1 MALGVPIVA
10 ILMVWAVGGLV
21 RSAGSRRVEPG
32 TTSRLV
38 AAERAALGPWTRG
51 QVNTVVAFG
60 TTVALWVLPGLLALV
75 LGEQHAAY
83 RAVAATLPESVVAL
97 LGAGLLFV
105 LPTDVARHE
114 FTLPWNE
121 AVKIDWWIVF
131 LYGGGIALGTL
142 AFQTGLAEAMGR
154 GLTTLF
160 GIQSPFGLLCLAT
173 ALATL
178 LSETTSN
185 TASANMIV
193 PTVIAF
199 ARSAGIDP
207 LLPAIGA
214 TMGASLGFML
224 PVSTPC
230 NAIVYGSGRIPLTT
244 MVRRGVVL
252 DVAGI
257 VTIVAVVWLLGPVIV
272 APLR

>member
-1 MALGVPIVA
+1 VIRYQLPAWLGIGPFW
-10 ILMVWAVGGLV
+10 LVG
-21 RSAGSRRVEPG
+21 
-32 TTSRLV
+32 
-38 AAERAALGPWTRG
+38 AAEVLRSEREALGPWSRG
-51 QVNTVVAFG
+51 ERNTLFAFAATVFFWILPG
-60 TTVALWVLPGLLALV
+60 AVALFAGSDSPAYTW
-75 LGEQHAAY
+75 LGSH
-83 RAVAATLPESVVAL
+83 LPEGVVAL

-105 LPTDVARHE
+105 LPTDASRLE
-114 FTLPWNE
+114 FTLPWRE

-142 AFQTGLAEAMGR
+142 AFQTGLAEALGR
-154 GLTTLF
+154 ALTSLL
-160 GIQSPFGLLCLAT
+160 GVQSPFGLLCLAT
-173 ALATL
+173 VLATL

-193 PTVIAF
+193 PTVLAF

-230 NAIVYGSGRIPLTT
+230 NAIVYGSGRIPLRT
-244 MVRRGVVL
+244 MLRRGLAL
-252 DVAGI
+252 DVAGV
-257 VTIVAVVWLLGPVIV
+257 VTIIAVVWLLGPVV
-272 APLR
+272 VGSR